1 MAQQAG
7 PCQDAHQP
15 GPGLCLP
22 DPPPG
27 RPGPSGGPASRTFSP
42 GGPRGPGSPFGP
54 PRPLGPSG
62 PSSPLG
68 PGGPISPCRSEG
80 GGEGV
85 AHRLQSAGVPH
96 CLGARRGGKCRWP
109 GSSRPSPVPALGG
122 FSAHSLAHGPLFS
135 QRPSVE
141 HLLAELGALT
151 CYFPTGQGGGGGG
164 RCLLLPKPR
173 EVPERPRSAA
183 DCSLTVSA
191 HGRPTGCVQ
200 RLKGETPPHW
210 LCHVQAGRPEPPG
223 RGPWGPSEGSS
234 GGPAAECPPGLAVC
248 VGPPLIPD
256 VQEQLQDSCET
267 PLRNVHHRNKAG

>member
-7 PCQDAHQP
+7 PCQDAHRP
-15 GPGLCLP
+15 RPGLCLP

-96 CLGARRGGKCRWP
+96 RLGARRGGKRRWP

-122 FSAHSLAHGPLFS
+122 FGAHSLAHGPLFS

-151 CYFPTGQGGGGGG
+151 CCFPTGQGRGRRGALPSSPEALGGP
-164 RCLLLPKPR
+164 RKAQERSRLQPDSQRPR
-173 EVPERPRSAA
+173 ETHRLCPETEGRNAASLALPR
-183 DCSLTVSA
+183 
-191 HGRPTGCVQ
+191 TG
-200 RLKGETPPHW
+200 GE
-210 LCHVQAGRPEPPG
+210 A
-223 RGPWGPSEGSS
+223 
-234 GGPAAECPPGLAVC
+234 
-248 VGPPLIPD
+248 
-256 VQEQLQDSCET
+256 
-267 PLRNVHHRNKAG
+267 